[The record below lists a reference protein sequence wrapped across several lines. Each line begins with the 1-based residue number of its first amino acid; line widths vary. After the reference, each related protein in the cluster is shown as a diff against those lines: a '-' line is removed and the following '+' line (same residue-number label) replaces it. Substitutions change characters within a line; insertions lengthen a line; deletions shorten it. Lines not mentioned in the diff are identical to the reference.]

1 MHASLKENVWSILN
15 FDETR
20 GAWSRVFKTSLMCLI
35 LLNVLAVILGTVP
48 RYELRFGRGF
58 RVFECFSVAIFTLE
72 YLLRLW
78 SSTSDPRF
86 AGTVKGRF
94 LCAKDPYSLIDLLA
108 ILPFYLPMLLPF
120 DLRFL
125 RSLRLLRLPQI
136 FRLAKF
142 STALKD
148 VVKGLR
154 ESAEEILIGAYVVLI
169 FLVIGS
175 GILYFVENEH
185 QPQKFSS
192 IPATMSWL
200 LAKLT
205 FLDYYDFNPVTR
217 LGKALGMLLMFVGL
231 GGVFLLPA
239 SVLSSVFT
247 EHLRRQHKKPTACP
261 HCKRSLE

>member
-1 MHASLKENVWSILN
+1 MDTSLKQRVWRTLS
-15 FDETR
+15 FDEAQDA
-20 GAWSRVFKTSLMCLI
+20 GGRVFKVSLMCLI

-48 RYELRFGRGF
+48 RYEARFGTTF
-58 RVFECFSVAIFTLE
+58 RAFECFSVVVFTIE
-72 YLLRLW
+72 YVLRLW

-86 AGTVKGRF
+86 AGTIKGRF
-94 LCAKDPYSLIDLLA
+94 LCAKDPYSLIDLVA

-136 FRLAKF
+136 LKLAKY
-142 STALKD
+142 SSAMKG
-148 VVKGLR
+148 VVKALR
-154 ESAEEILIGAYVVLI
+154 ESSMEILLGAYLVLI

-175 GILYFVENEH
+175 GILYFVENEY

-217 LGKALGMLLMFVGL
+217 FGKALGMLLMFVGL

-239 SVLSSVFT
+239 SVLSSAFT
-247 EHLRRQHKKPTACP
+247 DHLRNQRKKQKPCP
-261 HCKRSLE
+261 RCGHTLE